1 MIRTGPGEGLNS
13 PSSGTSRTSST
24 ASSPR
29 TRCTASRA
37 FSTRAGASRRSACS
51 RASRS
56 RASTMPWRT
65 TAGATSRTEA
75 RSRSCG
81 ATPRRSWCSARPIR
95 RWRTGCRSSA
105 PTVRAF
111 PGVVRVRPVSTLA
124 PGECHA
130 SLADGR
136 FERRQLGH
144 YRAEA
149 PDEAGGRARSGV
161 GEPEGGS
168 GHAPRRVPARR
179 KRIVIR
185 RPPAPSAA
193 RAWCAARGP
202 RRAFAP
208 GTWPWNGTFRL
219 SRIRASRL
227 RRRR

>member
-1 MIRTGPGEGLNS
+1 MIRPGPGEGLNS

-24 ASSPR
+24 ASSHR

-65 TAGATSRTEA
+65 TAEATSRTAA

-111 PGVVRVRPVSTLA
+111 PGWCGCARSRRSPRASATPRSRTGGSSDASSGTTGPRPRATPGGGRVRASVSLRRLRPRSEARPSPPGANRDPPPAVRV
-124 PGECHA
+124 
-130 SLADGR
+130 
-136 FERRQLGH
+136 
-144 YRAEA
+144 
-149 PDEAGGRARSGV
+149 ARS
-161 GEPEGGS
+161 
-168 GHAPRRVPARR
+168 
-179 KRIVIR
+179 
-185 RPPAPSAA
+185 PPG
-193 RAWCAARGP
+193 AWP
-202 RRAFAP
+202 QH
-208 GTWPWNGTFRL
+208 GTFRL
-219 SRIRASRL
+219 FRFPASRL